1 MKFTELLSPENVIN
15 NAHAGS
21 KKSVLELISKLIA
34 QNLTNIKYEQIFE
47 SLISREKLGS
57 TGIGLGV
64 AIPHGHIKT
73 LPKPI
78 AVFVRLQD
86 AIDFEANDNQPV
98 DLFFALLVPEQDEG
112 KYLETLSEIAE
123 RFSHEEFRKRLH
135 KAKDDRELYE
145 TLISS

>member
-1 MKFTELLSPENVIN
+1 MKFTELLFPESVIN
-15 NAHAGS
+15 NAHADS

-47 SLISREKLGS
+47 SLVSREKLGS
-57 TGIGLGV
+57 TGIGHGV
-64 AIPHGHIKT
+64 AIPHGRIKT

-86 AIDFEANDNQPV
+86 AVDFEANDNQPV
-98 DLFFALLVPEQDEG
+98 DLFFALLVPEQDEN
-112 KYLETLSEIAE
+112 KYLEILSEIAE
-123 RFSHEEFRKRLH
+123 RFSHEEFRKRLR

-145 TLISS
+145 ILGSS